1 MQISTKNLS
10 DNKFTSPNFIRSSQE
25 SSSANSLVINTNDA
39 TKWKNYESSKF
50 EQIEMDQ
57 TSNVDDEEID
67 DDNISLNKFHKH
79 CQIKHWRNK
88 KKKDFVMKL
97 FITLHNKDQ

>member
-39 TKWKNYESSKF
+39 TK
-50 EQIEMDQ
+50 
-57 TSNVDDEEID
+57 
-67 DDNISLNKFHKH
+67 
-79 CQIKHWRNK
+79 
-88 KKKDFVMKL
+88 
-97 FITLHNKDQ
+97 

>member
-10 DNKFTSPNFIRSSQE
+10 YNKFTSPNFIRSSQE

-50 EQIEMDQ
+50 EQMGMDQ

-67 DDNISLNKFHKH
+67 GDNIPLNKFHKH
-79 CQIKHWRNK
+79 CQTKHWRNK
-88 KKKDFVMKL
+88 NKKWFRNEAL
-97 FITLHNKDQ
+97 YYIT

>member
-1 MQISTKNLS
+1 M
-10 DNKFTSPNFIRSSQE
+10 
-25 SSSANSLVINTNDA
+25 INTNDA

-57 TSNVDDEEID
+57 TSNVDNEEID
-67 DDNISLNKFHKH
+67 DDNIPLNKFHKH
-79 CQIKHWRNK
+79 CQTKHWRNK
-88 KKKDFVMKL
+88 KKQKKDFVMKL